1 MKRYY
6 PENHK
11 TKLNNKPVCT
21 MAVCPDRLRGAGAAI
36 VGGTGVAVAV
46 ALVVQAAEVAGLAG

>member
-1 MKRYY
+1 
-6 PENHK
+6 
-11 TKLNNKPVCT
+11 